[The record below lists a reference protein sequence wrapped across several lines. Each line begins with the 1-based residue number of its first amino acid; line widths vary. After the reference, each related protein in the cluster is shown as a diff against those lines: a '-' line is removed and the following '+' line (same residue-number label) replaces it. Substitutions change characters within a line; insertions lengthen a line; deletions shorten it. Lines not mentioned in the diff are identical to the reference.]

1 MNGGGELF
9 WVGFENCLTDLL
21 LQIPNRNMWGEW
33 AEMDRTGLGGN
44 ERFIGEDP
52 GKYHGH
58 VGVPEDLW
66 APRGQLSRG
75 L

>member
-44 ERFIGEDP
+44 DR
-52 GKYHGH
+52 
-58 VGVPEDLW
+58 DLLVKTQ
-66 APRGQLSRG
+66 GNTMDT
-75 L
+75 